1 MIKISANNG
10 KTTIKIDGE
19 HIEISVHGVARV
31 DSKTRSLT
39 KRLSVTDSEY
49 FVESDFSDEITPAG
63 LTIIEYRNC
72 NSRWLPDNELV
83 TAEEK

>member
-19 HIEISVHGVARV
+19 HTEVSVHGVARV
-31 DSKTRSLT
+31 DSETRSLT
-39 KRLSVTDSEY
+39 KRLSVTESTY

-63 LTIIEYRNC
+63 LKISEYRNR
-72 NSRWLPDNELV
+72 N
-83 TAEEK
+83 AEDK